1 MNNQNDNIIDNTSD
15 ESVKIQ
21 YVNPLNPNEVLRI
34 KNHSNVINETPIVE
48 VKEEVTVTEP
58 QINEDVEIKPI
69 KKKKNKLVLI
79 ISALIG
85 LVIILGCILVI
96 PKLLNKNEEKPNN
109 DNPSGDVVVNNIT
122 LQDIVN
128 NTYNSTYYK
137 ILSSVYTTNITN
149 NENSIVFD
157 LSTNDTDNIQYTFE
171 LDGRNLKI
179 KLNRVENNYYILNAI
194 YAIADGIGQFYGHE
208 VDEVGNY
215 LYTIQNNYVYNV
227 DGITTTDLTTDVLDP
242 ATGIINQVPTGEIII
257 SLNID
262 SNINTTELS
271 NMHFTIDDLNNYKD
285 NILNSF
291 IDTKKGNL
299 LLYTNSAEVY
309 TIIIGERKE
318 LTDNTYKTILNL
330 IEILYP
336 TEIEDFKSKFTSLS
350 TIAFDKYKITLD
362 PELNEYTYPQYQQNY
377 KFVSIEITKQAPT
390 M

>member
-336 TEIEDFKSKFTSLS
+336 TEIEYLKSKFTSLS

>member
-96 PKLLNKNEEKPNN
+96 PKFLNKNEEKPNN
-109 DNPSGDVVVNNIT
+109 DNPSGDIVVNNIT
-122 LQDIVN
+122 LQDIIN